1 MKTFSQFIEE
11 SNQVLLSQ
19 IQEEIVFLE
28 EQLSICEDEELAES
42 IASRLRAVKRRGA
55 GIAKRAAIAGAAA
68 AALAGGAPAQA
79 ANWTADVNVSRGA
92 VPAQATDQSVSS
104 AVDRALANPG
114 QAQSASSEKG
124 KMKTT
129 VSGGINVSGKFGGS
143 GDKKEKKEKK
153 DKEDKVDRKERAR
166 ADRQQDK
173 AQERNRRRQRRLERQ
188 TETEPDF
195 KDTVEYRQRRQQN
208 RLKVLQRDNKFK
220 TKYRY
225 AVPSASGG
233 RFNTAQAS
241 GANQMTDFKAVRKN
255 RTGGTTFQRTKVVGD
270 PLGSGGT
277 GRTVSAKRYD
287 KLFGDGGRYAPK
299 GDGSTKYI
307 PSKLGRKFNPSGYQ
321 PNKFVK

>member
-1 MKTFSQFIEE
+1 MKTFSKFMEE
-11 SNQVLLSQ
+11 SDQVLLSQ
-19 IQEEIVFLE
+19 IQEEIAFLE
-28 EQLSICEDEELAES
+28 EQLSVCEDKELAES
-42 IASRLRAVKRRGA
+42 IASRLKAVKRRGA

-92 VPAQATDQSVSS
+92 IPAQATDQSVRG

-124 KMKTT
+124 RMKTT
-129 VSGGINVSGKFGGS
+129 VSGGINVSGRFGGG

-153 DKEDKVDRKERAR
+153 DKTDKKERAKAERHQQKDQDR
-166 ADRQQDK
+166 A
-173 AQERNRRRQRRLERQ
+173 RRRQRRLERQ
-188 TETEPDF
+188 TPETPEKPDF

-225 AVPSASGG
+225 AVPTGSGG
-233 RFNTAQAS
+233 RWNTAQAS
-241 GANQMTDFKAVRKN
+241 GANQMTDWKPVRKN

-277 GRTVSAKRYD
+277 GRTVSANRYD
-287 KLFGDGGRYAPK
+287 KLFGPGGRYAPK

-321 PNKFVK
+321 PNKFVR

>member
-1 MKTFSQFIEE
+1 MEE
-11 SNQVLLSQ
+11 SDQILLSQ

-28 EQLSICEDEELAES
+28 EQLSVCEDEELAES
-42 IASRLRAVKRRGA
+42 IASRLKAVKRRGV

-92 VPAQATDQSVSS
+92 VPAQATNQSVRS

-129 VSGGINVSGKFGGS
+129 VSGGINVSGRFGGG
-143 GDKKEKKEKK
+143 GDNKEKKEKK
-153 DKEDKVDRKERAR
+153 DNKERKDRAR
-166 ADRQQDK
+166 AERQQDK

-188 TETEPDF
+188 TPEPDF
-195 KDTVEYRQRRQQN
+195 RDTVEYRQRRQQN

-241 GANQMTDFKAVRKN
+241 GANQMTDWKAVKTN
-255 RTGGTTFQRTKVVGD
+255 RTGGTNFQRTKVVGD

-277 GRTVSAKRYD
+277 GRTISAKRYD
-287 KLFGDGGRYAPK
+287 KLFGAGGRYAPR
-299 GDGSTKYI
+299 GDGSTKYV

-321 PNKFVK
+321 PNKFVR

>member
-1 MKTFSQFIEE
+1 MKSFSQFIEE
-11 SNQVLLSQ
+11 SDRILLLQ
-19 IQEEIVFLE
+19 IQEEVAFLE
-28 EQLSICEDEELAES
+28 EQLSACEDEELAES
-42 IASRLRAVKRRGA
+42 IASRLKAVKRRGA

-129 VSGGINVSGKFGGS
+129 VSGGINVSGKFGG
-143 GDKKEKKEKK
+143 GGEKKEKKEKK
-153 DKEDKVDRKERAR
+153 DKVDRKERAR
-166 ADRQQDK
+166 AERQQDK

-195 KDTVEYRQRRQQN
+195 RDTVEYRQRRQQN

-241 GANQMTDFKAVRKN
+241 GANQMTDFKPVRTNK
-255 RTGGTTFQRTKVVGD
+255 TGGTTYQRTKVVGD

-287 KLFGDGGRYAPK
+287 KLFGAGGRYAPK

-307 PSKLGRKFNPSGYQ
+307 PSKLGKPFNPSGYQ

>member
-11 SNQVLLSQ
+11 SEEVLLLQ
-19 IQEEIVFLE
+19 IQEEIAFLE
-28 EQLSICEDEELAES
+28 EQLFVCMDEELAES
-42 IASRLRAVKRRGA
+42 IASRLRAVKRKGV

-68 AALAGGAPAQA
+68 AALAGGGAAQA
-79 ANWTADVNVSRGA
+79 ADFTADVNVSRGA
-92 VPAQATDQSVSS
+92 VPAQATSQSVRS

-114 QAQSASSEKG
+114 QPQSASSEKG
-124 KMKTT
+124 RMKTT
-129 VSGGINVSGKFGGS
+129 VSGGINVSGRFGGGG

-153 DKEDKVDRKERAR
+153 DKVDRKERAR
-166 ADRQQDK
+166 AERQQDK

-188 TETEPDF
+188 TETKPDF

-225 AVPSASGG
+225 AVPSGSGG
-233 RFNTAQAS
+233 RYNTAQAS
-241 GANQMTDFKAVRKN
+241 GANQMTDWKAVRKN

-277 GRTVSAKRYD
+277 GRTISAKRYD
-287 KLFGDGGRYAPK
+287 KLFGAGGRYAPK